1 MVEEDIEGK
10 TGGSKWGKG
19 DEHHLGREKSTADK
33 EGEMEDN
40 EQ

>member
-1 MVEEDIEGK
+1 MGE
-10 TGGSKWGKG
+10 G

-40 EQ
+40 EPKDRQGSK